1 MGAATV
7 PWIGTVRSSSEA
19 PSTYVANRARELRRP
34 RAAALRGRVVTT
46 LHALVPLVLVGL
58 WARSISGVNLRDMN
72 DLGLVSVMPVASLV
86 LVVALT
92 VSFCV
97 ALVRGA
103 NSWVVLSHVLVLIV
117 MLYGVTAFLE
127 HEPRFQT
134 VWRHVGVMDYIGR
147 HGSVDPSIDAYFNW
161 PGFFVLGDVLSNV
174 AGLRS
179 PLSMAAWAPL
189 AFNLLFLPPLL
200 VIFRSATRDPR
211 LVWASVWVFF
221 SANWVGQDYLAPQA
235 AGFLLWLSIAA
246 IVLAGFVQPGAARGT
261 TLQRGG
267 SVVVVTVL
275 FAAIV
280 TGHQLTPFAAFL
292 TLAALAIFTRRVAP
306 GLVWLLG
313 ILLAAWVVYMTT
325 AYLSGNISTLTH
337 PLGALG
343 SNLDANV
350 GRRLA
355 GSPEHTLIGHIRVTV
370 SAAIWALAVAG
381 FLRHRGTWRT
391 SAPLLVLTAAPFV
404 LPVLQ
409 PYGGEILL
417 RVYYFALPGAA
428 FFVARFA
435 FPTPANGR
443 RWPVIACVAV
453 IGCLLVV
460 TFQYTRHG
468 NERLDYFTRGDVA
481 TVRALYKVAPPD
493 SVFFAG
499 SYNLPW
505 QYRNYTD
512 YEYTTLADLR
522 AWQRNPDAPGRVL
535 AAIEAEAG
543 DRPAFV
549 IVTRST
555 RIAAEMLYGTSGSLS
570 RFVAALRRSG
580 AASEIYRERDG
591 SIFRIL
597 NTRTS

>member
-1 MGAATV
+1 M
-7 PWIGTVRSSSEA
+7 
-19 PSTYVANRARELRRP
+19 
-34 RAAALRGRVVTT
+34 
-46 LHALVPLVLVGL
+46 
-58 WARSISGVNLRDMN
+58 RDMN

-92 VSFCV
+92 VSFCA
-97 ALVRGA
+97 ALARGA

-134 VWRHVGVMDYIGR
+134 VWRHVGVMDYIEQ

-161 PGFFVLGDVLSNV
+161 PGFFVLGDVISRV
-174 AGLRS
+174 AGFSS

-200 VIFRSATRDPR
+200 VIFRSVTRDPR

-235 AGFLLWLSIAA
+235 VAFLLWLAIAA
-246 IVLAGFVQPGAARGT
+246 IVLAGLVQPGPRNEAPLR
-261 TLQRGG
+261 RGG

-275 FAAIV
+275 FTAIV

-292 TLAALAIFTRRVAP
+292 TLLALAIFTRRVAP

-313 ILLAAWVVYMTT
+313 IVLAAWVAYMTT
-325 AYLSGNISTLTH
+325 AYLSGNISTLTD

-355 GSPEHTLIGHIRVTV
+355 GSPEHTLIGHTRVAV
-370 SAAIWALAVAG
+370 SGALWALAIAG
-381 FLRHRGTWRT
+381 LLRHRSTWRKT
-391 SAPLLVLTAAPFV
+391 LPLFVLAVSPFV

-417 RVYYFALPGAA
+417 RVYLFALPGVA
-428 FFVARFA
+428 FFVARLA
-435 FPTPANGR
+435 FPTPASGR
-443 RWPVIACVAV
+443 RWAVPAGAAV

-460 TFQYTRHG
+460 TFQFTRHG
-468 NERLDYFTRGDVA
+468 NERLDYYTTGDVN
-481 TVRALYKVAPPD
+481 TVRALYSVAPPD

-499 SYNLPW
+499 SFNLPW
-505 QYRNYTD
+505 RYRNYAD
-512 YEYTTLADLR
+512 YEYTTLPDLR
-522 AWQRNPDAPGRVL
+522 SWQRNPDAPGPVL
-535 AAIEAEAG
+535 EEIEAHAG
-543 DRPAFV
+543 DRPAYV

-555 RIAAEMLYGTSGSLS
+555 RIAAEMLYGTDGSLS
-570 RFVAALRRSG
+570 RFVAALRRSD
-580 AASEIYRERDG
+580 AASEIYRARDG

-597 NTRTS
+597 PARPS